1 MSAAL
6 LLLALGSMP
15 GLPDELGRFP
25 EGAGEPRPLLHTV
38 DGIVAMPDRLPDLA
52 LPPGAEPEADPAAAA
67 TPPPAAAVPAPP
79 PPAPRATEEASR
91 YRVRYG
97 VFGELGQVQITFR
110 YPGVA
115 TENVRAV
122 GEGSGSLL
130 GMGQYHKRV
139 EAELDPRALAA
150 RRWTTS
156 RVQSGKTTTDSVE
169 QTRPGSI
176 QLVRRRTGKP
186 DEGWSFD
193 RQQVVLDPL
202 SFLYRLRARPPRAR
216 ELYEVLD
223 GRALWL
229 ITVEPAT
236 AATLDGRGALALRGR
251 ANPVF
256 WDGQPDKERTA
267 RSFTLWLEDDRF
279 RTPLRL
285 VMPLAVGEVRV
296 DLTGVDRPVE
306 PLAPAQARRPPRVRP
321 ALARGAR

>member
-15 GLPDELGRFP
+15 GPPDQLGQFP
-25 EGAGEPRPLLHTV
+25 EGEPRPLLQTLES
-38 DGIVAMPDRLPDLA
+38 IVALPDRLPDMA
-52 LPPGAEPEADPAAAA
+52 LPPLPPEED
-67 TPPPAAAVPAPP
+67 VPAPAL
-79 PPAPRATEEASR
+79 PPAPPAPAPPRATEEASR
-91 YRVRYG
+91 YKVRYG
-97 VFGELGQVQITFR
+97 LFGELGQVQITFT
-110 YPGVA
+110 YPGVP
-115 TENVRAV
+115 TDNVRAV

-130 GMGQYHKRV
+130 GMGEYLKRV
-139 EAELDPRALAA
+139 ETELDPRALAS

-169 QTRPGSI
+169 QARPGSI

-186 DEGWSFD
+186 DEGWRFD

-202 SFLYRLRARPPRAR
+202 AFLYRLRTRPPRAR
-216 ELYEVLD
+216 ELFEVLD

-229 ITVEPAT
+229 ITVEPGTAT
-236 AATLDGRGALALRGR
+236 TLDGRNALVYRGR

-267 RSFTLWLEDDRF
+267 RSFTLWLENDRF

-296 DLTGVDRPVE
+296 DLAQVDRPQGAE
-306 PLAPAQARRPPRVRP
+306 PPGAPQARARTRFAPPP
-321 ALARGAR
+321 APPTLARQAR